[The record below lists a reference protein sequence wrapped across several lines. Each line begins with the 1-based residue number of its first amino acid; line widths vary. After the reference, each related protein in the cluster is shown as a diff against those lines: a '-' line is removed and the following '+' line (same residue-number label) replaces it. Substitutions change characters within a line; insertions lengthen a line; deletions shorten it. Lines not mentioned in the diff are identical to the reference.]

1 MRTEMEGERRGVR
14 RWWVEDRWIDF
25 SFSLLPSKSERPKM
39 VRESKRIEE
48 VAPMKAPRPPPPCW
62 IAFCLFAFRH
72 QQTLCSKLPGR
83 PALLPMSLPKANQI
97 FLLFCQHHP
106 DTFFP
111 HNQVNQVSVFSQ
123 TGQEG
128 TMPIDIGPKE
138 RQK

>member
-14 RWWVEDRWIDF
+14 RWWVEDRWSDF

-72 QQTLCSKLPGR
+72 QQTLCSRQPGH
-83 PALLPMSLPKANQI
+83 PAPLPMTPPKANHI
-97 FLLFCQHHP
+97 FL
-106 DTFFP
+106 FFLNNISP
-111 HNQVNQVSVFSQ
+111 HINKSVQ
-123 TGQEG
+123 IQCL
-128 TMPIDIGPKE
+128 
-138 RQK
+138 QKHGREAQC